1 MHFSLV
7 SDGKMVYNISNA
19 SLKGDT
25 RMLPDS
31 RDVARA
37 AIALAM
43 TVSREEE
50 NAQKQC
56 LLERNI
62 QSAASDFGGD
72 FSSSVMKIIERAVVI
87 AKREGL
93 AGEKSHEEGA
103 VAGAAHDAVTQVSSK
118 AMGLNVG
125 GKIGV
130 ARSEDHVAVA
140 VFFTVGLVHLNE
152 VCIGL
157 GHRAV

>member
-1 MHFSLV
+1 
-7 SDGKMVYNISNA
+7 
-19 SLKGDT
+19 
-25 RMLPDS
+25 MLPDS

-37 AIALAM
+37 AVMLAM
-43 TVSREEE
+43 SASREEE
-50 NAQKQC
+50 SANKIRLKEQG
-56 LLERNI
+56 I

-72 FSSSVMKIIERAVVI
+72 FSASVMKIIERAVVI

-93 AGEKSHEEGA
+93 LTDKFHEEGA
-103 VAGAAHDAVTQVSSK
+103 VAGATHDAVIQVSSK

-130 ARSEDHVAVA
+130 ARSGDHVAVA

-152 VCIGL
+152 VCLGL

>member
-1 MHFSLV
+1 M
-7 SDGKMVYNISNA
+7 GKE
-19 SLKGDT
+19 
-25 RMLPDS
+25 RMRMTEKLPDS

-37 AIALAM
+37 AILLAM
-43 TVSREEE
+43 TSSREEE
-50 NAQKQC
+50 SAQKQR
-56 LLERNI
+56 LAVQGIR
-62 QSAASDFGGD
+62 SAASDFGGD
-72 FSSSVMKIIERAVVI
+72 YVSSVMKIIERAVVI

-93 AGEKSHEEGA
+93 IGEKAHEEGA
-103 VAGAAHDAVTQVSSK
+103 VAGAAHDAVIQVTDK

-130 ARSEDHVAVA
+130 ARSDGHVAVA

-152 VCIGL
+152 VCVGM